1 MNKEQFT
8 TRYPA
13 RRQRLDGGGRRRH
26 ADGPGPGPAASGDA
40 GPGAC
45 PPPLVAP
52 ASGSRTSSSSWATMS
67 AGSTSAPT
75 TGASCPA
82 RRRTSTS
89 WPSQGMLFTDYYA
102 EASCTAGRANFI
114 TGEIPLR
121 TGLTTVGQAGA
132 DVGMPAQAVTHRHR
146 AQGAGLRHRPV
157 RQEPPRRPEQ
167 VPADACTA
175 STSSSATCTTST
187 PCRTRTGTRFPHGPD
202 ATSTARATSSIPG
215 PPTRTTRP

>member
-1 MNKEQFT
+1 MA
-8 TRYPA
+8 PA
-13 RRQRLDGGGRRRH
+13 RGDNSPRAAPGRPWAARPQADAIDSRKGTQHGRSLDHPSSMWCASGRAPSRSGRMDPCQRPE
-26 ADGPGPGPAASGDA
+26 PGPTQH
-40 GPGAC
+40 
-45 PPPLVAP
+45 
-52 ASGSRTSSSSWATMS
+52 RRSSWATMS
-67 AGSTSAPT
+67 AGSTSAPI

-89 WPSQGMLFTDYYA
+89 SPAQGMLFTDYYA

-132 DVGMPAQAVTHRHR
+132 DVGMPDKACTLATR

-157 RQEPPRRPEQ
+157 RQEPSRRPEQ
-167 VPADACTA
+167 VSCRRCTA

-187 PCRTRTGTRFPHGPD
+187 RCPIRTGTRSPID
-202 ATSTARATSSIPG
+202 QAY
-215 PPTRTTRP
+215 